1 MPGTS
6 PGTTV
11 GGRARDF
18 GLTRA
23 SAGVGPGGG
32 VKRPAGAAMMASMT
46 TAKPEDRAIAADQL
60 DLFDERPRGAARRP
74 PAPVAPVAPPADR
87 LTDGELIAAV
97 AQAGPSTVGP
107 LCAEIVSRSLETA
120 VPALE
125 SLWRRFAGF
134 GVCTPLAE
142 QLAVLATLARLGGEA
157 ARAGLRRIVLSQ
169 GLPASLLPAALRAAA
184 DAGLALPAAFVAPLL
199 DHGDTDVRE
208 PAFELAPGAGVR
220 ADLLRE
226 GLRDRSAS
234 IRRSAAIAMGNRGLA
249 EAGPVLIA
257 ELARDPSTA
266 VIEAL
271 AAIADDD
278 AVVHL
283 GRCAERH
290 PSLAG
295 AVVVSLRHME
305 SERAARLARRLEA
318 GGPGSEGDAS

>member
-1 MPGTS
+1 
-6 PGTTV
+6 
-11 GGRARDF
+11 
-18 GLTRA
+18 
-23 SAGVGPGGG
+23 
-32 VKRPAGAAMMASMT
+32 MMASMT
-46 TAKPEDRAIAADQL
+46 TAKPEDRAIAADQP
-60 DLFDERPRGAARRP
+60 DLFDERGPSAARHP
-74 PAPVAPVAPPADR
+74 PAPAAPAAPPADR
-87 LTDGELIAAV
+87 LADAELIAAIP
-97 AQAGPSTVGP
+97 QAGLSTAGP
-107 LCAEIVSRSLETA
+107 LCDEVVSRSLETA

-125 SLWRRFAGF
+125 ALWRRFAGF
-134 GVCTPLAE
+134 GVGTPLAE
-142 QLAVLATLARLGGEA
+142 QLAVLTTLTRLGGEA

-199 DHGDTDVRE
+199 DHGDIGVRE
-208 PAFELAPGAGVR
+208 PAFALAPGAGLPGH
-220 ADLLRE
+220 LLRE

-295 AVVVSLRHME
+295 AVVGALRHMGN
-305 SERAARLARRLEA
+305 ERAARLARRLEA
-318 GGPGSEGDAS
+318 GGPGSEGDGS

>member
-1 MPGTS
+1 MI
-6 PGTTV
+6 
-11 GGRARDF
+11 
-18 GLTRA
+18 
-23 SAGVGPGGG
+23 
-32 VKRPAGAAMMASMT
+32 
-46 TAKPEDRAIAADQL
+46 TAEPEDRAAAADQL
-60 DLFDERPRGAARRP
+60 DLFDEPGRRAARRP
-74 PAPVAPVAPPADR
+74 PAPVAPVAPSADR
-87 LTDGELIAAV
+87 LTDGELTEAV

-134 GVCTPLAE
+134 GVGTPLAE
-142 QLAVLATLARLGGEA
+142 QLAVPATLARLPGNA
-157 ARAGLRRIVLSQ
+157 ARAGLRRVVLAP

-199 DHGDTDVRE
+199 GHGDIDVRE

-295 AVVVSLRHME
+295 AVVGALRHME
-305 SERAARLARRLEA
+305 NERAARLASRLEA
-318 GGPGSEGDAS
+318 GGPGSEGDGSRGASGGPRGGAGFPLARE